1 MPVSRRLEHVVLK
14 FDGKKEHKCIDHK
27 ASSLKSYNYDSMD
40 NVSTSTVE
48 FVFDVVDTTCSFLL
62 Q

>member
-1 MPVSRRLEHVVLK
+1 MPVSRRLEHVELK
-14 FDGKKEHKCIDHK
+14 FGSKKEHECIHHK

-40 NVSTSTVE
+40 NVSTSTVD
-48 FVFDVVDTTCSFLL
+48 FDFGVVDTTNSFLL